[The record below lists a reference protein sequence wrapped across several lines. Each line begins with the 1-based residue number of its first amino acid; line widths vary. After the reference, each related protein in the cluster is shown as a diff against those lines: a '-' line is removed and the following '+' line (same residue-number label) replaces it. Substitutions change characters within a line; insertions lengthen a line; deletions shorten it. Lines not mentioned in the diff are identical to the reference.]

1 MEIIQLHL
9 KHFGKFTDYRIDLHT
24 GINIISGANESG
36 KSTLHAFVKAMLY
49 GITRTRSRS
58 LDEYQLREPWEN
70 PSYFAGSMKLLYE
83 GKIYRIDRNF
93 HRREESVEVVCETDG
108 TEAEDPLAAIR
119 YFTAGLAAE
128 DFDNTVFIRQARQAS
143 GDGLSRRLRDYLVN
157 CSKTADESLD
167 ISAAQEFLRKKRKKV
182 ESRKHAAVEEIEK
195 EIRQKT
201 QESEYVSRDLE
212 RMLERRSKEGAL
224 GEAAHSFERIGENEP
239 AGQDQAP
246 DAAVNPPPGVSADA
260 SLNPPPDVSLDASLN
275 PPPGT
280 ALGAA
285 SNAAPDAA
293 MNLPPDASQEPEA
306 DDEPV
311 ETAGVLLPAMVLL
324 SLTASGLML
333 ACAFLAAGL
342 RMRIVTGAGALLS
355 GIVAVMLVWRLLHP
369 MEKSERLRRRLERE
383 AFWNRHLGFRED
395 PEDAQDMEMAR
406 QREAR
411 AQEALVRAQAARE
424 QEALMKARERE
435 QEALLKAQALKL
447 QEMEDAQRRGKEVEM
462 IARTQ
467 LLDREISLR
476 REKLDTL
483 RAGLEELYRKK
494 AGLSEYDEDLRAIGM
509 AESRIRELAGTMY
522 HESGAEF
529 AKDVSRLLSEL
540 TGGKYTR
547 ISLDEKMVVQ
557 LNTPERLLSLEQVS
571 YGTMQQVYF
580 ALRLTSALL
589 LTEGKRV
596 PILLDEPFA
605 MYDDDRL
612 ERAVR
617 FLSECGRQVILFSC
631 QRRELEMVSKIQQQS

>member
-201 QESEYVSRDLE
+201 QESEYVGRDLE

-239 AGQDQAP
+239 AGQDLAP
-246 DAAVNPPPGVSADA
+246 DAAV
-260 SLNPPPDVSLDASLN
+260 N

-293 MNLPPDASQEPEA
+293 MNLPPDAPQEPEA

-476 REKLDTL
+476 REKLDAL

-631 QRRELEMVSKIQQQS
+631 QKRELEMVSKIQQPS

>member
-1 MEIIQLHL
+1 
-9 KHFGKFTDYRIDLHT
+9 
-24 GINIISGANESG
+24 
-36 KSTLHAFVKAMLY
+36 
-49 GITRTRSRS
+49 
-58 LDEYQLREPWEN
+58 
-70 PSYFAGSMKLLYE
+70 
-83 GKIYRIDRNF
+83 
-93 HRREESVEVVCETDG
+93 
-108 TEAEDPLAAIR
+108 
-119 YFTAGLAAE
+119 
-128 DFDNTVFIRQARQAS
+128 
-143 GDGLSRRLRDYLVN
+143 
-157 CSKTADESLD
+157 
-167 ISAAQEFLRKKRKKV
+167 
-182 ESRKHAAVEEIEK
+182 
-195 EIRQKT
+195 
-201 QESEYVSRDLE
+201 
-212 RMLERRSKEGAL
+212 
-224 GEAAHSFERIGENEP
+224 
-239 AGQDQAP
+239 
-246 DAAVNPPPGVSADA
+246 
-260 SLNPPPDVSLDASLN
+260 
-275 PPPGT
+275 
-280 ALGAA
+280 
-285 SNAAPDAA
+285 
-293 MNLPPDASQEPEA
+293 
-306 DDEPV
+306 
-311 ETAGVLLPAMVLL
+311 
-324 SLTASGLML
+324 
-333 ACAFLAAGL
+333 
-342 RMRIVTGAGALLS
+342 
-355 GIVAVMLVWRLLHP
+355 
-369 MEKSERLRRRLERE
+369 
-383 AFWNRHLGFRED
+383 
-395 PEDAQDMEMAR
+395 MEMAR

-435 QEALLKAQALKL
+435 QEELLKAQALRL

-467 LLDREISLR
+467 LLDHEISLR

-631 QRRELEMVSKIQQQS
+631 QKRELEMVSKIQQPS